1 MVTTF
6 RGASTHSLDDKA
18 RLIVPKRLLDQL
30 PPVDNKFVLTAS
42 QDGCLLL
49 LDQKSFEEISQ
60 RLGDDP
66 LDSNRTNRDLRRL
79 FLGHAED
86 VKPDRAGR
94 IVLPEVLRSYMGLG
108 TSEDVVV
115 VGTGR
120 SIELWAAD
128 RWQET
133 MAGAG
138 SGSLQGDVSVGSTAD
153 APET

>member
-1 MVTTF
+1 MVSTF
-6 RGASTHSLDDKA
+6 RGASSHSLDDKA

-30 PPVDNKFVLTAS
+30 PPVDNKFILTAS

-60 RLGDDP
+60 RIGDDP
-66 LDSNRTNRDLRRL
+66 LDSDRLNRDLRRL

-108 TSEDVVV
+108 KNKDVVV

-120 SIELWAAD
+120 SIELWAPEK
-128 RWQET
+128 WQAA

-138 SGSLQGDVSVGSTAD
+138 SSSLQGDATVGSTAS
-153 APET
+153 

>member
-1 MVTTF
+1 MVMTF

-60 RLGDDP
+60 RIGDDP

-108 TSEDVVV
+108 TSKDVVV

-120 SIELWAAD
+120 SVELWAAD
-128 RWQET
+128 RWRDA

-138 SGSLQGDVSVGSTAD
+138 SSSLQGDATVGSTASS
-153 APET
+153 PTT